1 MLETKGCIIAPLSIN
16 LHSSPD
22 GQGHLEQHWAPVTSL
37 TSQWRTFSGFES
49 KYVSSCQTRPLC
61 QPALS
66 ATQTD
71 IKETK
76 VTKTL
81 LTRAEEVPE
90 PSQETARK
98 SVTELF
104 RFADTRHTL
113 NIWQRGNVWKSQF
126 DLNNIQI
133 HFMLGC
139 SWQWMTSVCT
149 FFNTHKTWFIHFQS
163 WEITSLYFLWRSRWS
178 VLWFPSW
185 QKYYLSN
192 LSGKYPDNIPPSLH
206 LHCTLATTLASSNQT
221 NCPQTA
227 SYNLGT
233 NLPKMSLQFSCHNAR
248 FCSLLVFSLLLHS
261 ESLPVSQISVGADFN
276 ESNQEIRGLT
286 DTW

>member
-1 MLETKGCIIAPLSIN
+1 MS
-16 LHSSPD
+16 
-22 GQGHLEQHWAPVTSL
+22 
-37 TSQWRTFSGFES
+37 
-49 KYVSSCQTRPLC
+49 
-61 QPALS
+61 ALS

-81 LTRAEEVPE
+81 LTLDRAEEVPE

-113 NIWQRGNVWKSQF
+113 NIWQRGTVWKSQF
-126 DLNNIQI
+126 DLISKY
-133 HFMLGC
+133 LSC
-139 SWQWMTSVCT
+139 SLLLTMNDTMFAL
-149 FFNTHKTWFIHFQS
+149 FFKPHKKWFIHFQS
-163 WEITSLYFLWRSRWS
+163 WEITSLYFLWRSWWS

-206 LHCTLATTLASSNQT
+206 LHCTHPPQHLHPQTKPIVPKLLPTIWEQICQKCHYNFRVITLASAPCSCSPCCYILSQ
-221 NCPQTA
+221 CP
-227 SYNLGT
+227 
-233 NLPKMSLQFSCHNAR
+233 SLK
-248 FCSLLVFSLLLHS
+248 SLLELISMNQIRKS
-261 ESLPVSQISVGADFN
+261 EVWR
-276 ESNQEIRGLT
+276 IRGNKWW
-286 DTW
+286 TWKDPYLMFEYKSNFNWCSIKNLWQNVDVDVDYLNIFILRDWLNYSIICD